1 MKLLR
6 WLDKH
11 FEESLM
17 LILLALMVCIMGLQ
31 VFMRY
36 VMQNSLAWP
45 EEITRYMFIWFV
57 FLGISYGIRNDIHIR
72 VNLLETFFP
81 KITKPLNI
89 LQDLIF
95 FAFLAYLVNPSI
107 SIIKLIYNS
116 QQHSPAMQVPM
127 VVVYFSLFLG
137 IYLGLFR
144 MIQKY
149 FLIFTGKYQAPEKD
163 DDGVLG

>member
-1 MKLLR
+1 MRLLR
-6 WLDKH
+6 WLDKY

-17 LILLALMVCIMGLQ
+17 LILLAAMVCIMGLQ

-36 VMQNSLAWP
+36 VMQNSLSWP
-45 EEITRYMFIWFV
+45 EEMTRYMFIWFV

-81 KITKPLNI
+81 KLQKPLNYF
-89 LQDLIF
+89 QDFAF
-95 FAFLAYLVNPSI
+95 FAFLAYLVKPS
-107 SIIKLIYNS
+107 SSVMTLIYNS
-116 QQHSPAMQVPM
+116 QQHSSAMQVPIAL
-127 VVVYFSLFLG
+127 VYFSLFLG

-149 FLIFTGKYQAPEKD
+149 FLIFTGKYQAPAKD
-163 DDGVLG
+163 DEGVLG